1 MKLVKSLLTNNPC
14 YKVGKKITVKG
25 LMLHSVGCPQPDAN
39 VFIRNWNKASYD
51 NACVHGFIDGNTGII
66 YQTLP
71 WNHRGWHCARS
82 GNDTHIGV
90 EVCEPSVIQYTGGA
104 SFKVLDRAKALESV
118 KKTYEAAVELFAYL
132 CKEYGLNPLAKG
144 VICSHSEGYKLGI
157 ASNHADIEHLWNG
170 LNSGFTMDG
179 FRKDVAAAMGKVEEK
194 PQEKEENVEIY
205 RVRKSWVDSK
215 SQIGAYKNIENAKN
229 ACPVGYSVFDSKG
242 NVVYKPEDNSAY
254 KVKITVDALNIRA
267 GAGTNY
273 RVNGVIRDK
282 GIYTIVSTSGSWGKL
297 KSGAGWICL
306 DYTQRI

>member
-14 YKVGKKITVKG
+14 YKVDKKITVKG

-71 WNHRGWHCARS
+71 WNYRGWHA
-82 GNDTHIGV
+82 GDDANNTHIGV
-90 EVCEPSVIQYTGGA
+90 EVCEPSVIKYTSG
-104 SFKVLDRAKALESV
+104 SRFTCSDKTKALESV
-118 KKTYEAAVELFAYL
+118 NKTYEAAVELFAFL
-132 CKEYGLNPLAKG
+132 CKEYDLNPLAKG
-144 VICSHSEGYKLGI
+144 VIISHAEGYKLGI
-157 ASNHADIEHLWNG
+157 ASNHGDIEHLWNG

-179 FRKDVAAAMGKVEEK
+179 FRKDVAAAMGKVVDDSPK
-194 PQEKEENVEIY
+194 VEAELY
-205 RVRKSWVDSK
+205 RVRKSWEDSK
-215 SQIGAYKNIENAKN
+215 SQLGAYKSLENAKA
-229 ACPVGYSVFDSKG
+229 ACKDGYKVFNSSG
-242 NVVYKPEDNSAY
+242 AVVHPKESY

-267 GAGTNY
+267 GAGTSY
-273 RVNGVIRDK
+273 RVNGIIRDK

-306 DYTQRI
+306 DYTKRI

>member
-14 YKVGKKITVKG
+14 YKVDKKITVKG

-71 WNHRGWHCARS
+71 WNYRGWHA
-82 GNDTHIGV
+82 GDDANNTHIGV
-90 EVCEPSVIQYTGGA
+90 EVCEPSVIKYTSG
-104 SFKVLDRAKALESV
+104 SRFTCSDRAKALESV
-118 KKTYEAAVELFAYL
+118 NKTYEAAVELFAFL
-132 CKEYGLNPLAKG
+132 CKEYDLNPLAKG
-144 VICSHSEGYKLGI
+144 VIVSHAEGYKLGI
-157 ASNHADIEHLWNG
+157 ASNHADIVHLWNG

-179 FRKDVAAAMGKVEEK
+179 FRKDVAAAMGKVVDDSPK
-194 PQEKEENVEIY
+194 VETELY
-205 RVRKSWVDSK
+205 RVRKSWEDSK
-215 SQIGAYKNIENAKN
+215 SQLGAYKSLENAKK
-229 ACPVGYSVFDSKG
+229 ACKDGYKVFDSG
-242 NVVYKPEDNSAY
+242 GAVVYPVESF

-267 GAGTNY
+267 GAGTTY
-273 RVNGVIRDK
+273 RVNGIIRDK

-306 DYTQRI
+306 DYTKRI

>member
-14 YKVGKKITVKG
+14 YTVGKKITVKG

-39 VFIRNWNKASYD
+39 VFIRNWNKASYG

-71 WNHRGWHCARS
+71 WNYRGWHA
-82 GNDTHIGV
+82 GDDANNTHIGV
-90 EVCEPSVIQYTGGA
+90 EVCEPSSIKYTSGA
-104 SFKVLDRAKALESV
+104 RFTVLDRAKALESV
-118 KKTYEAAVELFAYL
+118 KKTYEAAVELFAFL
-132 CKEYGLNPLAKG
+132 CKEYDLNPLAKG
-144 VICSHSEGYKLGI
+144 VIVSHAEGYKLGI
-157 ASNHADIEHLWNG
+157 ASNHGDIEHLWNG

-179 FRKDVAAAMGKVEEK
+179 FRKDVAAAMGKVVNDSPK
-194 PQEKEENVEIY
+194 VEAELY
-205 RVRKSWVDSK
+205 RVRKSWEDSK
-215 SQIGAYKNIENAKN
+215 SQLGAYKSLENAKK
-229 ACPVGYSVFDSKG
+229 ACKDGYKVFDSSG
-242 NVVYKPEDNSAY
+242 AVVYSEASF

-267 GAGTNY
+267 GAGTTY